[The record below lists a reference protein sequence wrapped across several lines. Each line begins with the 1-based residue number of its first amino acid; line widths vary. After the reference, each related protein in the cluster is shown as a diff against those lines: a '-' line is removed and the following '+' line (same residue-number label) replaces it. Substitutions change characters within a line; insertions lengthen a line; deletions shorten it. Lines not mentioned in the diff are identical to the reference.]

1 MLSYKID
8 NYGQVSAVNLESDE
22 RIEPLGNNMSI
33 VVSDSHTFGT
43 DAVLLANFACA
54 KRKDIAC
61 DMGTGCGI
69 IPLIW
74 CKGETKE
81 VFALDIQPK
90 AIQQLQKSI
99 ELNEIQGRI
108 KAVNCDIR
116 NLKGVL
122 PFGYFDLVTMNPP
135 YKPVGTGIE
144 SISEAQRIARHEVT
158 CNIDDAVSAAAK
170 LLKFG
175 GRFCMCHRPERL
187 CDIICSMRL
196 GGIEVKRVRFVVE
209 RKGKQPWLVLVEGK
223 RGSKSGVT
231 IEKELVMKNDD
242 GSNTQ
247 EFRDMFGDYMD
258 GHQ

>member
-1 MLSYKID
+1 MHLNIRSSVVIKLSENEK
-8 NYGQVSAVNLESDE
+8 
-22 RIEPLGNNMSI
+22 IEPLGNKMNI

-43 DAVLLANFACA
+43 DAILLADFAGI
-54 KRKDIAC
+54 KRKDKAC

-74 CKGETKE
+74 CKGETRE
-81 VFALDIQPK
+81 VYALDIQPK
-90 AIQQLQKSI
+90 AISQLEKSLKLNDI
-99 ELNEIQGRI
+99 EGRI
-108 KAVNCDIR
+108 KPVECDLR
-116 NLKGVL
+116 QLKGVL
-122 PFGYFDLVTMNPP
+122 EFGRFDLVTMNPP

-144 SISEAQRIARHEVT
+144 NIGEAQRIARHEVC
-158 CNIDDAVSAAAK
+158 CNIDDAVSAASK

-187 CDIICSMRL
+187 CDIIVSMRQ

-209 RKGKQPWLVLVEGK
+209 RKGRQPWLVLVEGK

-231 IEKELVMKNDD
+231 VEGELVMKDEN
-242 GSNTQ
+242 GNNTD
-247 EFRDMFGDYMD
+247 EFRAMFGDYMD